1 MNSTDEPSV
10 LLLVLLLLGGIS
22 VYLISK
28 VSLWKVYPNSSRATI
43 LLLLLS
49 LHSSVLSDELY
60 PAVNANA
67 RMDNTYTRRI
77 INSHKDMKINHS
89 LTILWFTTIIST
101 IM

>member
-10 LLLVLLLLGGIS
+10 PLLVLLLLGGIS

-67 RMDNTYTRRI
+67 RMDNTYTKTI
-77 INSHKDMKINHS
+77 TIHVCHKE
-89 LTILWFTTIIST
+89 ISFL
-101 IM
+101 IAWLNVVV